1 MCVHNILKVATVP
14 RLISLIPIQVSMN
27 THECL
32 SSVSFTAS
40 ARATQVMIHDS
51 YAQAARPH
59 TALASHA
66 LMVIVRNAIKRVF
79 YGLAGERSR
88 LMNWPDPSP
97 ARSLSLVV
105 G

>member
-1 MCVHNILKVATVP
+1 MQLADL
-14 RLISLIPIQVSMN
+14 RSLCSWL
-27 THECL
+27 TR
-32 SSVSFTAS
+32 
-40 ARATQVMIHDS
+40 ARRVLLHP
-51 YAQAARPH
+51 RPH
-59 TALASHA
+59 TL
-66 LMVIVRNAIKRVF
+66 LLNAKKRVF